1 MLFFFFLISIKTTKF
16 KKKNQ
21 VSKHI
26 FFSLKSIK
34 KIKRPKMDQQKHDY
48 ITQLAISKNPEIE
61 EILKVESEPK
71 KFPFFYFNN
80 LFRGSQ
86 MKN

>member
-1 MLFFFFLISIKTTKF
+1 
-16 KKKNQ
+16 
-21 VSKHI
+21 
-26 FFSLKSIK
+26 
-34 KIKRPKMDQQKHDY
+34 MDQQKHDY